1 VRNKGHILFLLAAVV
16 LLAAVCQG
24 CGAESTV
31 SRADLKMVNAYIAEQ
46 GAEEMNKKDAE
57 SMDKQV
63 LQNKDSQEIKT
74 AWALIV
80 NFVENAESEEP
91 VELGYAIVFD
101 RASFSIADNDV
112 WEHVGG

>member
-1 VRNKGHILFLLAAVV
+1 MRNKGHILLLLAAVV

-24 CGAESTV
+24 CGAKSAV
-31 SRADLKMVNAYIAEQ
+31 SRADLKKVNAYIEAQ
-46 GAEEMNKKDAE
+46 GAEKMDREDAE
-57 SMDKQV
+57 SMDRQL

-74 AWALIV
+74 TWALV
-80 NFVENAESEEP
+80 VDFVDNAKSEEP
-91 VELGYAIVFD
+91 KDLGYAIVFD